1 MGFKLTPNENTL
13 ITAAEAQGWAYRFP
27 GVGTF
32 ARILFSRDGSIFEIS
47 RHTIN
52 SHNDDQEPT
61 MQRALHLLA
70 EPRKA
75 APNPTPNQEGEP
87 VQKQTENE
95 KILTTAAEALC
106 WSHAYATTP
115 NGKAALKFSRGEGH
129 EFHVPLDAI
138 NDYQNDGSV
147 NQDVAHALRML
158 AEDHSKPAR
167 NNDADGQT
175 DDSKAICAALGK
187 LTAAYE
193 ANNRITQDTADQL
206 GGFFSRLAPAQDPNL
221 ERAKGLIEDCA
232 KQLDNNDESELL
244 RYLRLQ
250 EKGRNKRLKVVMD
263 STDYFVKLLATF
275 AGDALGLEKKRLK
288 HDKTTQGQTNDA
300 LRLSIKALCERVE
313 KVEGGNNANISA
325 EYLGL
330 LKESEARTRERIEA
344 VVQMIQ
350 GDPEEGTSFITNGQ
364 LAREV
369 SDLKTSLD
377 DTHTHELDA
386 IKSDMEK
393 IKTDLRILFSDRI

>member
-1 MGFKLTPNENTL
+1 MGFKLTRNEDTL
-13 ITAAEAQGWAYRFP
+13 VTAAEAQGWAYRFP

-52 SHNDDQEPT
+52 NRSDDQEPT
-61 MQRALHLLA
+61 MQRALHLLT

-75 APNPTPNQEGEP
+75 APSPTPNQEGEP

-106 WSHAYATTP
+106 WSHAYVTTP

-129 EFHVPLDAI
+129 EFHIPLDTI
-138 NDYQNDGSV
+138 NDYQNDGGV

-158 AEDHSKPAR
+158 AEDHSKPA
-167 NNDADGQT
+167 NNNDGQT

-206 GGFFSRLAPAQDPNL
+206 GGFFSQLAPAQDPNL
-221 ERAKGLIEDCA
+221 ERAKGLTEDCA

-250 EKGRNKRLKVVMD
+250 EKGRNKRLKMVVD
-263 STDYFVKLLATF
+263 STDYAVKLLAAF
-275 AGDALGLEKKRLK
+275 AGDVLGLEKKRLK
-288 HDKTTQGQTNDA
+288 QDKTTQGQTNDA
-300 LRLSIKALCERVE
+300 LRASIKALCERME

-344 VVQMIQ
+344 VVQTIQ
-350 GDPEEGTSFITNGQ
+350 GDPEEGASFITNGQ
-364 LAREV
+364 LARELA
-369 SDLKTSLD
+369 DLKTSLD

-386 IKSDMEK
+386 IKKELVS
-393 IKTDLRILFSDRI
+393 IKNHLRTLYDDRT